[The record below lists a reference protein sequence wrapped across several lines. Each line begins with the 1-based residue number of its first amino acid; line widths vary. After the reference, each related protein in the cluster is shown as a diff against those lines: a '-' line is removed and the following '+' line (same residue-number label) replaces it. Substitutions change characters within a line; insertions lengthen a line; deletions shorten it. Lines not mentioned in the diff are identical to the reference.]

1 MRAATCGKGTNPIR
15 MRDFARLT
23 LCHDEIF
30 AGHSSPGDIGRAGAS
45 PAIYAMT
52 IAWGQGR
59 TFQHVSCPAAN
70 ASTGEFHIVR
80 LPHFN
85 HECTLLRKA
94 AARQALMNT
103 NHQPVCPAENWCRF
117 VSICG
122 CACLFASNA
131 ANSRPEQHQPVQ
143 RNG

>member
-1 MRAATCGKGTNPIR
+1 MRAATCGKGTNPMR
-15 MRDFARLT
+15 LRDFARLT

-30 AGHSSPGDIGRAGAS
+30 AGHGSPGDIGRAGAS

-70 ASTGEFHIVR
+70 ASTTQFHIVR

-85 HECTLLRKA
+85 HEFTR
-94 AARQALMNT
+94 MNT
-103 NHQPVCPAENWCRF
+103 NSCSRRSPTAASFSFRVVFKIGSERF
-117 VSICG
+117 SG
-122 CACLFASNA
+122 DPSFTR
-131 ANSRPEQHQPVQ
+131 SR
-143 RNG
+143 R